1 MTFYTDAAA
10 DALELLTEFG
20 YQLTLS
26 RKTGDSVDPITGVIA
41 PGTDSS
47 VTTTGF
53 DIPYDD
59 GLIDGTRI
67 LNGDRKLLLSNEQE
81 PSPDD
86 KPIIDSQ
93 EWSIVN
99 IKTVAG
105 AGTAVIY
112 KCQVRR

>member
-1 MTFYTDAAA
+1 MSFYDDRAS
-10 DALELLTEFG
+10 DALSLLIEFG
-20 YQLTLS
+20 YQVTLS
-26 RKTGDSVDPITGVIA
+26 RKTGDSIDPITGAIVS
-41 PGTDSS
+41 GTDSS

-53 DIPYDD
+53 DKPYKD
-59 GLIDGTRI
+59 GLIDGARI
-67 LNGDRKLLLSNEQE
+67 LASDRELILSNEQE
-81 PSPDD
+81 PQPSD